1 MRGYEEFLGDLFTR
15 VSPALTLLILLAVTG
30 LTAAAWYYFPAW
42 VPRRLPR
49 WRLPRLRR
57 PRITS
62 RPKKTKRPAVS
73 RSEPDAPAVPAT
85 GRADELAGQGRYAE
99 AIRER
104 LRDTVADLTRAGL
117 IDPEPGTTAAELTG
131 DATAGHPGVGPAL
144 TGATGLFSGVW
155 YGRQPAG
162 PHEDARMREL
172 TAEVRDSLA
181 AEEGR

>member
-1 MRGYEEFLGDLFTR
+1 MRGYEQFLGDLFTR
-15 VSPALTLLILLAVTG
+15 VSPAVVLVILLAVTG
-30 LTAAAWYYFPAW
+30 LIAAGWYYFPAW

-49 WRLPRLRR
+49 LRR
-57 PRITS
+57 PRVRMPRFS
-62 RPKKTKRPAVS
+62 PRPRKAKPLVVS
-73 RSEPDAPAVPAT
+73 RREPDVAVVPA

-117 IDPEPGTTAAELTG
+117 IDPEPGATAAELAG
-131 DATAGHPGVGPAL
+131 DAIAGRPGVGPAL

-172 TAEVRDSLA
+172 TAEVRDGLA
-181 AEEGR
+181 VEEGR